1 MSKLSLNGS
10 SIARLAAIL
19 AVLLLAPLTASATVA
34 GVHTPVHS
42 EHAATGVYHAENVVD
57 ATPVETPPHCHL
69 KSAQP
74 QASAWNQAPV
84 GSDQPLPAL
93 SLRSAST
100 RETGL
105 QIPAVS
111 AWAPAVTRSR
121 FILFGNFRS

>member
-1 MSKLSLNGS
+1 VSKVSLNGS
-10 SIARLAAIL
+10 GIARLAAIL

-34 GVHTPVHS
+34 GVHTPVNS

-57 ATPVETPPHCHL
+57 ATPAETPRHCHL

-74 QASAWNQAPV
+74 QASGWSQVPV

-93 SLRSAST
+93 SLWSPSA

-105 QIPAVS
+105 HLPVVS
-111 AWAPAVTRSR
+111 ARALAVTPSR

>member
-1 MSKLSLNGS
+1 MSKVSLNGS

-19 AVLLLAPLTASATVA
+19 AALLLAPLTASATVA

-57 ATPVETPPHCHL
+57 ATPVETPRHCHL
-69 KSAQP
+69 KSAKP
-74 QASAWNQAPV
+74 QANGWSQVPV
-84 GSDQPLPAL
+84 GGNQPLPAL
-93 SLRSAST
+93 SLWSASA

-105 QIPAVS
+105 HMPAVS
-111 AWAPAVTRSR
+111 VWAPAVTLSR